1 MARKKKESI
10 YTSWNEIDQQMRKI
24 GELEIKKSKLEGEMN
39 IKVNEIKNQYDTQSK
54 QISEEIKTIKN
65 EITRYCEQKKDEF
78 LDKRSKKLT
87 FGTVAYRISE
97 SVNFLNEESSIIK
110 SLMSLN
116 YDFCLRT
123 KTEIDKEQVKTLDN
137 NILAK
142 IGVAIVKKDKLTIE
156 PDNVKIAASIN

>member
-1 MARKKKESI
+1 MAKKKESI
-10 YTSWNEIDQQMRKI
+10 YTNWEEIDQQMRKI
-24 GELEIKKSKLEGEMN
+24 GELEIKKTKPEGEMN
-39 IKVNEIKNQYDTQSK
+39 IKVNELKNKYGK
-54 QISEEIKTIKN
+54 QCNELSEEIKTIKT
-65 EITRYCEQKKDEF
+65 EITRFCDQKKDEF

-87 FGTVAYRISE
+87 FGTVAYRLSE
-97 SVNFLNEESSIIK
+97 SVKFLNKEASIIK

-116 YDFCLRT
+116 CDFCLRT